1 MKIIFGKMKKL
12 FAFFKLV
19 RWPNLL
25 ITALMMS
32 LVCHSIMGVES
43 SIGFTLL
50 IISMVFVVAGGYV
63 INDIFD
69 SEIDAF
75 NKPDKVIVGKIFT
88 EKQCKVFYW
97 SLTIIGLA
105 CSLAASIII
114 CGRRFI
120 PVFSFMPLLACL
132 FYSYSSRYKREPVIG
147 NLIVSLSVALA
158 VFLPWISQILSML
171 GNEEM
176 IMENQEWMRV
186 TLRIVLIYT
195 VFAFMMTLIR
205 EIVKD
210 MEDVKGDGR
219 FHCRTIPVVWGMNT
233 AQIIVIALSFLT
245 CLGVSIT
252 SDYLY
257 KEFGFSITSYMLKA
271 SYFLLLGFG
280 IAGNTYSLLN
290 DKSKRTGKTFR
301 VQSIAMKIIMLIGVL
316 SMFFIK

>member
-1 MKIIFGKMKKL
+1 MKKIG
-12 FAFFKLV
+12 AFFKLV

-25 ITALMMS
+25 ITVLTMC
-32 LVCHSIMGVES
+32 LVWHCIMGIS
-43 SIGFTLL
+43 STLAFTLL
-50 IISMVFVVAGGYV
+50 VIAMVLIQAGGYV

-69 SEIDAF
+69 MDIDAI
-75 NKPDKVIVGKIFT
+75 NKPEKRIVGKIFT
-88 EKQCKVFYW
+88 ERQANLYYIT
-97 SLTIIGLA
+97 LTIIGLG
-105 CSLAASIII
+105 CGLAASIIANGKNFYTI
-114 CGRRFI
+114 FAALI
-120 PVFSFMPLLACL
+120 LLACFL
-132 FYSYSSRYKREPVIG
+132 YSYSSRYKKELVIG
-147 NLIVSLSVALA
+147 NLIVSLSVAFA
-158 VFLPWISQILSML
+158 VFLPWLFQVLSML
-171 GNEEM
+171 GNQEM
-176 IMENQEWMRV
+176 LLENQEWMHV
-186 TLRIVLIYT
+186 TLHIVLIYT

-205 EIVKD
+205 EIIKD

-219 FHCRTIPVVWGMNT
+219 SHCRTIPVVWGMNK

-271 SYFLLLGFG
+271 SYLLLLGFG

-301 VQSIAMKIIMLIGVL
+301 IQSIAMKIIMLIGVL